1 MNSLAVRCPH
11 VSPPSLLQHQWSE
24 KEREGDDERPY
35 VEAGALPLSSRA
47 TVGQIAE
54 MIIVAMH
61 WRFLPR
67 HHIGCD

>member
-1 MNSLAVRCPH
+1 MRTTCVNSLAVRCPH

-47 TVGQIAE
+47 TVGQIRCSHAD
-54 MIIVAMH
+54 M
-61 WRFLPR
+61 PK
-67 HHIGCD
+67 